1 MINKLPDSAKE
12 ALLDE
17 LIAEYET
24 ETALDLIARVRCAKA
39 RQSRVRM
46 QSVGVALGIA
56 MVTSICLLLFRSR
69 PSHDTNLTAENKRGG
84 TSFPAHLQVE
94 AASGL
99 SIERLDDEGLLDLLD
114 TAPSA
119 LIEWPDGRR
128 SLLLVVGEAQ
138 HLPSRAP

>member
-12 ALLDE
+12 VLLDE
-17 LIAEYET
+17 LIAEHET
-24 ETALDLIARVRCAKA
+24 DTISELIARVRCAKA
-39 RQSRVRM
+39 RRSRVRM

-56 MVTSICLLLFRSR
+56 MVKSICLLLFRSR
-69 PSHDTNLTAENKRGG
+69 PSDDTNLTAGNKRGA
-84 TSFPAHLQVE
+84 TSFSAHLQVQ

-128 SLLLVVGEAQ
+128 SLLLVVGETRSV
-138 HLPSRAP
+138 P

>member
-17 LIAEYET
+17 LVAEYET
-24 ETALDLIARVRCAKA
+24 DTALDLILRVRCAKA
-39 RQSRVRM
+39 RRSRVRR
-46 QSVGVALGIA
+46 QSVGVAFGVA
-56 MVTSICLLLFRSR
+56 MVTSICLLLFVSR
-69 PSHDTNLTAENKRGG
+69 PSHDTNPTAVNKRGA
-84 TSFPAHLQVE
+84 TSVSAHLQVQP
-94 AASGL
+94 ASGS

-128 SLLLVVGEAQ
+128 SLLLVVGEARRV
-138 HLPSRAP
+138 P